1 MGTATAVA
9 GISKCRTGLIMT
21 TEVVHGVD
29 VISSCIYAV
38 SVRYHDFCVGFLACV
53 RRRVRTILNVSITC
67 VLAVYDCKN
76 EKNSAILA
84 VFL

>member
-1 MGTATAVA
+1 MTA
-9 GISKCRTGLIMT
+9 
-21 TEVVHGVD
+21 EVVYGVD
-29 VISSCIYAV
+29 VISSCIYMYAV